1 MDGVKVRE
9 WERKTGSGAA
19 FLRKWNRLMMLLP
32 SHHVSQ
38 CVITAPVTFIFLT
51 FYQSVFLSSLL
62 LSLHLNTLCLCLK
75 YKHSIAPGHLAY
87 VFHRTLRC
95 HEPCG
100 WGQLDR
106 PSPSLLYYCCRT
118 LPIIAPISSRTRIKL
133 SQFFKVLQT
142 SPHWAQVDRH
152 WGSQT
157 HSAQALQIK
166 RLHRCPWHILE
177 EIDSGGE

>member
-1 MDGVKVRE
+1 
-9 WERKTGSGAA
+9 
-19 FLRKWNRLMMLLP
+19 MMLLP

-100 WGQLDR
+100 
-106 PSPSLLYYCCRT
+106 
-118 LPIIAPISSRTRIKL
+118 
-133 SQFFKVLQT
+133 
-142 SPHWAQVDRH
+142 
-152 WGSQT
+152 
-157 HSAQALQIK
+157 
-166 RLHRCPWHILE
+166 
-177 EIDSGGE
+177 